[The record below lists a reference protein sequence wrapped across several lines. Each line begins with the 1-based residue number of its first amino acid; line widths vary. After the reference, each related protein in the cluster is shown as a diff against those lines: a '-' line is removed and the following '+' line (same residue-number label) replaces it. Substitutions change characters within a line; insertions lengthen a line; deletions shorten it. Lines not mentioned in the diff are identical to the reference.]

1 MAFDLTFSPRARDHL
16 KALRKRDWR
25 RGNQIMN
32 VVPLEK
38 TNLTLPGAADLAK
51 SGTVILTKNGKPLAA
66 IKHLTG
72 LDWESLALTDNP
84 RFQALID
91 ESRRAY
97 HKEGALSLAQV
108 CQELGLKVKSRAPR
122 QKKSKDQERKKD
134 AREPSG
140 RRTRGPVPGPRSER
154 AARTA
159 HKYCEP

>member
-1 MAFDLTFSPRARDHL
+1 
-16 KALRKRDWR
+16 
-25 RGNQIMN
+25 MN

-38 TNLTLPGAADLAK
+38 TKLTLPDAAAMAK
-51 SGTVILTKNGKPLAA
+51 SGTVILTRNGKPLAA

-72 LDWESLALTDNP
+72 LDWESLALADNP

-122 QKKSKDQERKKD
+122 QKKQ
-134 AREPSG
+134 
-140 RRTRGPVPGPRSER
+140 GPRAKKR
-154 AARTA
+154 R
-159 HKYCEP
+159 